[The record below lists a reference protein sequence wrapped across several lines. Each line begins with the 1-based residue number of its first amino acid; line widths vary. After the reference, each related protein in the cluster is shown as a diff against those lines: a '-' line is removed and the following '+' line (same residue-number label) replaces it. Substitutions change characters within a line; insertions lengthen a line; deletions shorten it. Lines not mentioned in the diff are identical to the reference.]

1 MSIKQTISDDMKTFM
16 RAKDTAR
23 LGAVRL
29 LQASIKQKEI
39 DDRVELTD
47 DQVLSVI
54 QKMLKQRKDSIEAYQ
69 KADRQDLIDQEQLE
83 IDVLSKYM
91 PEPLTDDEVSKI
103 IDEVISEVNATDMKD
118 MGKVVGVLK
127 SKISGRAD
135 MGQVSKI
142 VREKLT

>member
-1 MSIKQTISDDMKTFM
+1 MSIKQTISEDMKTFM

-69 KADRQDLIDQEQLE
+69 KADRQDLIDQEQLA

>member
-1 MSIKQTISDDMKTFM
+1 MSIKKTISEDMKTLM

-29 LQASIKQKEI
+29 LQASIKQKEVDERI
-39 DDRVELTD
+39 ELTD

-69 KADRQDLIDQEQLE
+69 KANRQDLIDQEQLE
-83 IDVLSKYM
+83 IDVLTKYM
-91 PEPLTDDEVSKI
+91 PEPLSDAEVSKI
-103 IDEVISEVNATDMKD
+103 IDDVIAEVNATDMKD
-118 MGKVVGVLK
+118 MGKVVGILK
-127 SKISGRAD
+127 SQISGRAD

>member
-1 MSIKQTISDDMKTFM
+1 MSIKQTISEDMKTLM

-29 LQASIKQKEI
+29 LQASIKQKEVDERI
-39 DDRVELTD
+39 ELTD

-54 QKMLKQRKDSIEAYQ
+54 QKMLKQRKDSIEAYL
-69 KADRQDLIDQEQLE
+69 KANRQDLIDQEQLE

>member
-1 MSIKQTISDDMKTFM
+1 MSIKQTISEDMKTFM

-91 PEPLTDDEVSKI
+91 PEPLTADEVSKI
-103 IDEVISEVNATDMKD
+103 IDKVISEVNATDMKD

>member
-1 MSIKQTISDDMKTFM
+1 MSIKQTISEDMKTFM

-29 LQASIKQKEI
+29 LHASIKQKEVDERI
-39 DDRVELTD
+39 ELSD
-47 DQVLSVI
+47 DQVLTVI

-91 PEPLTDDEVSKI
+91 QEPLTDDEVSKI
-103 IDEVISEVNATDMKD
+103 IDKVISEVNATDMKD
-118 MGKVVGVLK
+118 MGKVVRVLK
-127 SKISGRAD
+127 SKIAGRAD
-135 MGQVSKI
+135 IGQVSKT

>member
-1 MSIKQTISDDMKTFM
+1 MSIKQTISEDMKTFM

-54 QKMLKQRKDSIEAYQ
+54 KKMLKQRKDSIEAYQ

>member
-1 MSIKQTISDDMKTFM
+1 MSIKQTISEDMKTFM

-29 LQASIKQKEI
+29 LHASIKQKEI

-69 KADRQDLIDQEQLE
+69 KANRQDLIDQEQLE
-83 IDVLSKYM
+83 IDVLTKYM
-91 PEPLTDDEVSKI
+91 PEPLTDGEVRTI
-103 IDEVISEVNATDMKD
+103 IDEVIAEVNATDMKD

-127 SKISGRAD
+127 SKIAGRAD
-135 MGQVSKI
+135 MGQVSKT

>member
-1 MSIKQTISDDMKTFM
+1 MSIKQTISEDMKTLM

-29 LQASIKQKEI
+29 LQASIKQKEVDERI
-39 DDRVELTD
+39 ELTD

-69 KADRQDLIDQEQLE
+69 KANRQDLIDQEQLE
-83 IDVLSKYM
+83 IDVLTKYM
-91 PEPLTDDEVSKI
+91 PEPLSDAEVSKI
-103 IDEVISEVNATDMKD
+103 IDNVIAEVNATDMKD
-118 MGKVVGVLK
+118 MGKVVGILK
-127 SKISGRAD
+127 SQISGRAD

>member
-1 MSIKQTISDDMKTFM
+1 MSIKQTISEDMKTFM

-29 LQASIKQKEI
+29 LHASIKQKEVDGRI
-39 DDRVELTD
+39 ELSD
-47 DQVLSVI
+47 DQVLTVI

-69 KADRQDLIDQEQLE
+69 KANRQDLIDQEQLE
-83 IDVLSKYM
+83 IDVLTKYM
-91 PEPLTDDEVSKI
+91 PEPLTDGEVRTI
-103 IDEVISEVNATDMKD
+103 IDEVIAEVNATDMKD

-127 SKISGRAD
+127 SKIAGRAD
-135 MGQVSKI
+135 MGQVSKT

>member
-1 MSIKQTISDDMKTFM
+1 MSIKQTISEDMKTFM

-103 IDEVISEVNATDMKD
+103 IDKVITEVNATDMKD

>member
-1 MSIKQTISDDMKTFM
+1 
-16 RAKDTAR
+16 
-23 LGAVRL
+23 
-29 LQASIKQKEI
+29 
-39 DDRVELTD
+39 
-47 DQVLSVI
+47 
-54 QKMLKQRKDSIEAYQ
+54 MLKQRKDSIEAYQ

>member
-1 MSIKQTISDDMKTFM
+1 MSIKQTISEDMKTLM

-29 LQASIKQKEI
+29 LQASIKQKEVDERI
-39 DDRVELTD
+39 ELTD

-69 KADRQDLIDQEQLE
+69 KANRQDLIDQEQLE
-83 IDVLSKYM
+83 IDVLTKYM
-91 PEPLTDDEVSKI
+91 PEPLSDAEVSKI
-103 IDEVISEVNATDMKD
+103 IDGVIAEVNATDMKD
-118 MGKVVGVLK
+118 MGKVVGILK
-127 SKISGRAD
+127 SQISGRAD